1 MKFKNATDDRSLA
14 RRTVVIAS
22 LGLAGLLGIT
32 VVGTSHFDVAPARD
46 DVVAAPAA
54 KSAAVAGSRRPL
66 RHIRSGQ
73 WQADARTFA
82 AVVRYL
88 LDPEIQ
94 TKPSGGSPSLLLA
107 MPTNLV
113 STTPLMRSTS

>member
-1 MKFKNATDDRSLA
+1 
-14 RRTVVIAS
+14 VVIAS
-22 LGLAGLLGIT
+22 LGLAGLLGFT

-54 KSAAVAGSRRPL
+54 KSTAVAGRPRPL
-66 RHIRSGQ
+66 RYIRSGQ

-94 TKPSGGSPSLLLA
+94 TKPNGGSPSLLLA